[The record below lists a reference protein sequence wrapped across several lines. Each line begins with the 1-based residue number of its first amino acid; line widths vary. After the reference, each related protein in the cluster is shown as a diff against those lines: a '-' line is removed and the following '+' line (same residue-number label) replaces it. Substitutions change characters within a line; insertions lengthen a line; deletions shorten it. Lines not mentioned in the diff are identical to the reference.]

1 MARGNRAVAVR
12 PLPVYL
18 PDPLRLMVEQYQN
31 DMVLPSISFTI
42 VQLLET
48 HPAIASR
55 IAEVYARASSG
66 KE

>member
-1 MARGNRAVAVR
+1 MARGNRTVKVR

-18 PDPLRLMVEQYQN
+18 PDPLRVMVERYQD
-31 DMVLPSISFTI
+31 DMVLPSISYAI
-42 VQLLET
+42 VRLIET

-55 IAEVYARASSG
+55 IEALYAESSSG